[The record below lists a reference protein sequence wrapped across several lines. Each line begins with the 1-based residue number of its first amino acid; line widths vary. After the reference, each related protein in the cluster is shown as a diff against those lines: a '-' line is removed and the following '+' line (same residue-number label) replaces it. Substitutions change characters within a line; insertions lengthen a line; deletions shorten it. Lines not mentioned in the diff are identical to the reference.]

1 VGFLKMCTTRFYAMA
16 HRGKEGWSSTTR
28 NLNQP
33 LDLIRLSLCNS
44 RNLRIRTPVEKVV
57 LKQVASVMSEP
68 TARGG
73 KLWLFR

>member
-1 VGFLKMCTTRFYAMA
+1 VHHALYAVA
-16 HRGKEGWSSTTR
+16 QRGKEGWSS
-28 NLNQP
+28 LHAIWNQP